1 MLRLS
6 EAAVMNKRTAA
17 QYLPLVAALAEGRT
31 IQANRGTPGEPHW
44 VSLDEND
51 GEVRFSCE
59 PDLYRVEPDSTAR
72 NEEGRR

>member
-1 MLRLS
+1 
-6 EAAVMNKRTAA
+6 MNKHTAA

-31 IQANRGTPGEPHW
+31 LQANRGNRSDPHW

-59 PDLYRVEPDSTAR
+59 PDLYRIEPDSRERDSDGT
-72 NEEGRR
+72 